1 MKKFFCINLLIFINA
16 ISAFGQGGNTTLVGR
31 WAAGPPYA
39 FIVEDNIVYT
49 ASGGILQILDISNP
63 SEPQLLGQIS
73 TSGIISDVAKEGN
86 YVYLA
91 EEDSGLK
98 IIDVSN
104 LTNPVQISELLLP
117 SPAIRLIVNNQT
129 VFIADGEYDYGTVWT
144 CGGLRIVDVTN
155 PFNPQPLGSYTF
167 SSPRWTI
174 FICYTPGMKHL

>member
-1 MKKFFCINLLIFINA
+1 MKSFFCFTLLIFFVNIFLYA
-16 ISAFGQGGNTTLVGR
+16 QGGGNTTLVGR

-39 FIVEDNIVYT
+39 FTVEDNIVYT
-49 ASGGILQILDISNP
+49 ASGGILQILDISNL

-73 TSGIISDVAKEGN
+73 TSGIISDIAKEGN

-117 SPAIRLIVNNQT
+117 RPAIRLIVNNQT

-167 SSPRWTI
+167 SSSRCLI
-174 FICYTPGMKHL
+174 AQKGNYI